1 MPGDRL
7 DADRIFGALAV
18 TARSLVAGRPQH
30 GPHHRTLAVR
40 LRPLLLRRCDD
51 AACCGVADD
60 GNCVSAT
67 VEQITTKKPP

>member
-1 MPGDRL
+1 
-7 DADRIFGALAV
+7 V
-18 TARSLVAGRPQH
+18 SWY
-30 GPHHRTLAVR
+30 
-40 LRPLLLRRCDD
+40 CDD

>member
-1 MPGDRL
+1 MPTGSSARWLWQRGAWLLVDRNTG
-7 DADRIFGALAV
+7 RITELKLPDFDPYYSDV
-18 TARSLVAGRPQH
+18 SWY
-30 GPHHRTLAVR
+30 
-40 LRPLLLRRCDD
+40 CDD